1 MGTILYG
8 LLIAHLLG
16 YKEHYIK
23 IGTTFALTFVTKRF
37 VKSFGSK
44 NDAEIIGL
52 AGYTLTFGDFI
63 KLISQVR
70 SNATKAPSQETMDI
84 VGGAVGKLMELI
96 QGQNN

>member
-16 YKEHYIK
+16 YKEHYIR
-23 IGTTFALTFVTKRF
+23 IGTTFVLTFATKRF

-44 NDAEIIGL
+44 NEAEIIAL
-52 AGYTLTFGDFI
+52 AGYTLTFGEFI

-70 SNATKAPSQETMDI
+70 NNATKAPSKETIDI
-84 VGGAVGKLMELI
+84 VGGAVGKLMELL
-96 QGQNN
+96 QGQK